1 MPPKG
6 SKKRSAPEPSEP
18 SPAKR
23 DRGQTPGLKNEKKS
37 TETPSQQKSKIR
49 LPRRRAERAMAK
61 SSDDD
66 SESESQDQEI
76 PPVVDDQ
83 KWGHL
88 LLEAEDNHEIKA
100 LQAMQRYWRNT
111 AAKEEARLAD
121 VQALTKETY
130 EAPGQHGCPNPTYN
144 EDWSHADERI
154 FLSQYW
160 RGTMYESAITRQFCT
175 SPDTQYLVTMFKI
188 SLHIFGVDPV
198 TLWTL
203 NDDEFKVTGTNFAF
217 LLIVGN
223 ANAKHFSLIWSRSF
237 CISLSKLMTHPI
249 WGRRKDGHEF
259 MLFAVKW
266 AIMCRTDDRRPL
278 SEGDAKLLGFIG
290 CPITLRPEE
299 PLKRTLERLLK
310 RRYNAGET
318 TTTEA
323 DLLRCIADNTEA
335 HLDTEA
341 HLVNPRSRCYRVT
354 TDDLDAVIKGLDES
368 KTWMS
373 CEAHYELYQKSRST
387 THTYPSSAEV
397 AELNRNVFLNIER
410 RRMIDHKRDSDSR
423 PPSEPPLM
431 I

>member
-1 MPPKG
+1 MPAKG
-6 SKKRSAPEPSEP
+6 SKKRSAPGPSEP

-23 DRGQTPGLKNEKKS
+23 DRGQPPGLKNEKKS

-76 PPVVDDQ
+76 PPVVDHQ

-88 LLEAEDNHEIKA
+88 LLEVEDNHEIKA

-121 VQALTKETY
+121 VQYPTKETY

-144 EDWSHADERI
+144 EDWSHADENL

-160 RGTMYESAITRQFCT
+160 RGTMYETAITRQFGT
-175 SPDTQYLVTMFKI
+175 SSDTQRLVAMFKI
-188 SLHIFGVDPV
+188 SLHIFGVDPM
-198 TLWTL
+198 TFWTL
-203 NDDEFKVTGTNFAF
+203 NDDEFKVTGNKFGF
-217 LLIVGN
+217 VLIVGN
-223 ANAKHFSLIWSRSF
+223 AKVKYHSPIWSRSF
-237 CISLSKLMTHPI
+237 FDSLSKLMTHPI
-249 WGRRKDGHEF
+249 WARRKDGHEF

-290 CPITLRPEE
+290 CPIAPRPEV

-318 TTTEA
+318 ITTEA

-335 HLDTEA
+335 HLA
-341 HLVNPRSRCYRVT
+341 NPRSRYYRVT

-387 THTYPSSAEV
+387 THTYPSSTEV
-397 AELNRNVFLNIER
+397 AELYRKVFLIIER